1 MQTVLG
7 LVIHRFDIHIKR
19 ETGCFDVRGSRSQG
33 TAEVAHFF
41 FTDTAHSGV
50 VGGGGGCSG
59 GILLGTGCT
68 ERQWVGNSDTPSL
81 IRCNLNNPPPSTHTH
96 TSPPTSHLLMPDP
109 WELSLS
115 LHLSLSPPISHQYSI
130 HTSCAS
136 VSSSSASCAALFP
149 HTFALPLPPYQK
161 TTHNFLS
168 QKQDEWWRGGRQGV

>member
-81 IRCNLNNPPPSTHTH
+81 IRCNLNNPPPLHTHAHFSTHQ
-96 TSPPTSHLLMPDP
+96 PPTYARPLRIILKLTPIFIPPHISPIFNSHLLC
-109 WELSLS
+109 
-115 LHLSLSPPISHQYSI
+115 Q
-130 HTSCAS
+130 C
-136 VSSSSASCAALFP
+136 VF
-149 HTFALPLPPYQK
+149 F
-161 TTHNFLS
+161 
-168 QKQDEWWRGGRQGV
+168 